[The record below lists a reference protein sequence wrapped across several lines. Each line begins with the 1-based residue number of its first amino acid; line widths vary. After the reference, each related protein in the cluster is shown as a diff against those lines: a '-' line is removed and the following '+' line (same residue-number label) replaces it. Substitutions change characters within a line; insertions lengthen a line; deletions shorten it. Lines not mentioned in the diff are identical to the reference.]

1 MTGVSLSGIPN
12 GSKLILI
19 GDWYRKPGND
29 WYVACY
35 FSGADQRPFNRGF
48 PVDLL
53 PALIPGTVY
62 PRTST
67 KNEAKGYTGVFKV
80 PSIADWKKCRYID
93 LPRSLRR

>member
-1 MTGVSLSGIPN
+1 MTGISLSGIPK

-19 GDWYRKPGND
+19 GDWYKKSGND
-29 WYVACY
+29 WYVTCY
-35 FSGADQRPFNRGF
+35 FSVEDQRPFSKGL

-67 KNEAKGYTGVFKV
+67 ENEGKGLYRCF
-80 PSIADWKKCRYID
+80 
-93 LPRSLRR
+93 